1 MRNEQTTT
9 TNQNRDSSSPSEAR
23 QQHVSDGNPFA
34 GFELIHSYT
43 RKQAIEDGFLVD
55 LMQNQMLDVCKQH
68 YKHPIACTLPV
79 FEIMRKAV
87 ENKRYCNDYAGILHD
102 MLHMS
107 QVHWEFHGHTAR
119 LFQVI
124 IKGAGRK
131 RLYTFKLVCHPGDNA
146 EPVMTIMLPDE
157 D

>member
-1 MRNEQTTT
+1 M
-9 TNQNRDSSSPSEAR
+9 
-23 QQHVSDGNPFA
+23 
-34 GFELIHSYT
+34 IHSYT

-55 LMQNQMLDVCKQH
+55 LMQDEMEEVCGQH

-79 FEIMRKAV
+79 FEIMQKAV
-87 ENKRYCNDYAGILHD
+87 ANPRYCNDYAGILHD
-102 MLHMS
+102 MLYMS
-107 QVHWEFHGHTAR
+107 RVHYQFHGHTAR

-131 RLYTFKLVCHPGDNA
+131 SLYTFKLVCHPGDGG
-146 EPVMTIMLPDE
+146 EPVMTIMLPKE